1 MNKMRKMLMQMLLG
15 AVIVSGVALGPVWAN
30 DLDDGIPVDEPVDDG
45 VKVDTNFTFIVVDA
59 ETKARAKASGS
70 SGNTVIN
77 SENGLGNIN
86 IGAGADLS
94 GATIINL
101 SNNEDST
108 VIAK

>member
-1 MNKMRKMLMQMLLG
+1 MNKMMMKQLLLG
-15 AVIVSGVALGPVWAN
+15 VVIVCGVALLPVWAN
-30 DLDDGIPVDEPVDDG
+30 DLDDGIPADEPIDDG

-70 SGNTVIN
+70 SGKNVIN